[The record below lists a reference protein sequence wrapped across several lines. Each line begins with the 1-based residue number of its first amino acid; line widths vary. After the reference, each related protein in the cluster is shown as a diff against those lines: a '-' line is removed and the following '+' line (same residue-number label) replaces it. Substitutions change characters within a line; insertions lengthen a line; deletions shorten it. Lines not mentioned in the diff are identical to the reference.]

1 MKKRNDNDTQ
11 RKRKRDDERQEER
24 ALRRARALR
33 AGARS
38 IPGVPVIYV
47 KRSVMVLEPM
57 SNPSEAIREN
67 VESSKFRAGLD
78 AEPSLNEQKPE
89 TEELKKIPGLKK
101 AKGPNPLSMKK
112 AKKRTDAPA
121 STQKKQASEEG
132 QDNGDG
138 EEPGVAKTKRRRRHN
153 KSGPRDGGED
163 AEAGPAADAIKAM
176 ETDE

>member
-1 MKKRNDNDTQ
+1 
-11 RKRKRDDERQEER
+11 
-24 ALRRARALR
+24 
-33 AGARS
+33 
-38 IPGVPVIYV
+38 
-47 KRSVMVLEPM
+47 MVLEPM
-57 SNPSEAIREN
+57 SNPSEVIREG

-112 AKKRTDAPA
+112 AKKRTDTPA
-121 STQKKQASEEG
+121 STQKKPQAFEEG

-138 EEPGVAKTKRRRRHN
+138 EESGVAKSKRRRRHN

-163 AEAGPAADAIKAM
+163 AEAGPTTDAIEAM